1 MGVVSAYQ
9 LGRPERGIESAAVEM
24 RVVLLVEL
32 LLGLA
37 CQEPEDMHTPTCTNL
52 AWNVTYNAVI

>member
-52 AWNVTYNAVI
+52 A